1 MTFFM
6 TENMGP
12 LIGLFSRDLAIIG
25 DELMQDL
32 HMGALYMIF
41 NIASTV
47 FVCVFFPYFAIPGF
61 LIFALLFCVQKVYS
75 KKMALIRNEFQAA
88 QDSVHRTLFDC
99 LEGVQIIRTA
109 RSEQWA
115 VGLLGET
122 LTNNGIAT
130 IAVEKAN
137 IWLSHR
143 ADSLAVALCFFM
155 VLFVNQFEVS
165 ETAKGLIIGN
175 SLPILVLF
183 TWSMKLLGNA
193 QFLLNSVSRVQS
205 YVDTVIPETKDGDAL
220 SVEFPKSGG
229 IEFRNVSLRYG
240 PGLPCALDNVSFK
253 LPHAAK
259 VGVVGR
265 TGSGKS
271 TLLVALFRLIQ
282 PCSGTMIVDS
292 KPVNTAAVDVLRR
305 QLAIIPQDP
314 AMFEGS
320 LRTNLDPF
328 DEYTDQ
334 QIRSVIYEVGLSESR
349 DMYSAV
355 GVAGEDW
362 SVGEKQLVSV
372 LYDTIPARTQFFGC
386 AFI

>member
-1 MTFFM
+1 
-6 TENMGP
+6 
-12 LIGLFSRDLAIIG
+12 
-25 DELMQDL
+25 
-32 HMGALYMIF
+32 
-41 NIASTV
+41 
-47 FVCVFFPYFAIPGF
+47 
-61 LIFALLFCVQKVYS
+61 
-75 KKMALIRNEFQAA
+75 
-88 QDSVHRTLFDC
+88 
-99 LEGVQIIRTA
+99 
-109 RSEQWA
+109 
-115 VGLLGET
+115 

-220 SVEFPKSGG
+220 SIEFPKSGG

-334 QIRSVIYEVGLSESR
+334 QIRTVIYEVGLSESR